1 MFAKCPTHTEDT
13 EEFFYF
19 FLSVSVVY
27 NYVLRFGS
35 QFLIH
40 SIDAPSS
47 IHRPSIIRSS
57 GVIPVLLPRGM
68 AIVVTV

>member
-1 MFAKCPTHTEDT
+1 VPYSPQRTQMDVFT
-13 EEFFYF
+13 F
-19 FLSVSVVY
+19 FLSVSVVN

-35 QFLIH
+35 QFIIH

-47 IHRPSIIRSS
+47 IHRPSIMRSS